1 MPKARP
7 NGDGYKRISDV
18 AKRAAWKIASVPA
31 IRGRPERNPSSA
43 KTTPS
48 GATRH
53 PPRGNSQA
61 DVAAKEHTN
70 KDASN
75 APDAVEPDRAVEPE
89 RAAEPGGGGDA
100 ESEPGAK
107 GDPLRIGPGVTERSG
122 PPILG

>member
-1 MPKARP
+1 M
-7 NGDGYKRISDV
+7 

-31 IRGRPERNPSSA
+31 IRGRPERNPSRA

-61 DVAAKEHTN
+61 DVAAKNHTN

-75 APDAVEPDRAVEPE
+75 APDAVEPDRPPEPD
-89 RAAEPGGGGDA
+89 AGGVA

-107 GDPLRIGPGVTERSG
+107 GDPLRIGPGVTELSG